1 MRKWIERQKNI
12 FDFTLSSLVRRKKKN
27 AALILVYT
35 LMVFFLASV
44 LFFTHALR
52 EEASL
57 ILKEAPEM
65 IVQRLTAGRHELIP
79 VAYADTIRAINGV
92 ISVTERLW
100 GYYYDPTADA
110 NYTLMA
116 VEDPDLVSGSIAI
129 GEGISRIR
137 GVNEGDRMDFLTYQG
152 KLLELKIKK
161 TFSAESGLISSDLI
175 LISAPDFRSLFGTPA
190 DYAVDLNV
198 RIRNPKELST
208 IARKVAYYLP
218 DTRQILKQEILRTYD
233 ALFNWRGG
241 IMLAVFSGAMLAFFI
256 FAWDKASGLSE
267 EERKEIGILKGI
279 GWEIAD
285 IVRMKSFEGLS
296 VSITSFLTGLL
307 CAYIHVFFSSS
318 ILFEPVLKGWAVLYP
333 KFKLT
338 PFIDLTEIA
347 SLFFF
352 TVAPYT
358 VATIIPSWRAATAD
372 PDSVMR
378 Q

>member
-12 FDFTLSSLVRRKKKN
+12 FDFMLSSLVRRKKKN

-35 LMVFFLASV
+35 LMVFLLASV

-198 RIRNPKELST
+198 RIRNPKEFST
-208 IARKVAYYLP
+208 IVRKVAYYLP

-267 EERKEIGILKGI
+267 EEKKEIGILKGI
-279 GWEIAD
+279 GWETAD

-296 VSITSFLTGLL
+296 VSI
-307 CAYIHVFFSSS
+307 
-318 ILFEPVLKGWAVLYP
+318 
-333 KFKLT
+333 
-338 PFIDLTEIA
+338 
-347 SLFFF
+347 
-352 TVAPYT
+352 
-358 VATIIPSWRAATAD
+358 
-372 PDSVMR
+372 
-378 Q
+378 